1 MADVNNES
9 LRDNFIKAVNCF
21 KHKPAMLRQTM
32 RDAETY
38 KNEGKLSQTDVTIL
52 KRLAMNHSSCVF

>member
-1 MADVNNES
+1 VNNES

-21 KHKPAMLRQTM
+21 KHKPAMLKQTLK
-32 RDAETY
+32 DAELY
-38 KNEGKLSQTDVTIL
+38 KQQGILSETDVTIL

>member
-1 MADVNNES
+1 MNNES

-21 KHKPAMLRQTM
+21 KHKPAMLKQTLK
-32 RDAETY
+32 DAELY
-38 KNEGKLSQTDVTIL
+38 KQQGILSETDVNIL

>member
-1 MADVNNES
+1 MNNES
-9 LRDNFIKAVNCF
+9 LRDSFIKAVNCF
-21 KHKPAMLRQTM
+21 KHKPAMLKQALK
-32 RDAETY
+32 DAEMY

>member
-1 MADVNNES
+1 MNNES

-21 KHKPAMLRQTM
+21 KHKPAMLKQTL
-32 RDAETY
+32 RDAELY
-38 KNEGKLSQTDVTIL
+38 KQQGILSETDVTIL

>member
-1 MADVNNES
+1 MNNES

-21 KHKPAMLRQTM
+21 KHKPAMLKQTL
-32 RDAETY
+32 RDAELY
-38 KNEGKLSQTDVTIL
+38 KQQGILTQTDVTIL

>member
-1 MADVNNES
+1 MNNES
-9 LRDNFIKAVNCF
+9 LRDSFIKAVNCF
-21 KHKPAMLRQTM
+21 KHKPAMLRQTIK
-32 RDAETY
+32 DADMY